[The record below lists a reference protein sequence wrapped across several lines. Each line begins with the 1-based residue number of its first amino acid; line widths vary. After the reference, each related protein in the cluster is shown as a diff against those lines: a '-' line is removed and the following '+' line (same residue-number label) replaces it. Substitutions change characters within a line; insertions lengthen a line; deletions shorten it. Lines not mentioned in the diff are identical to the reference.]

1 MRKKY
6 TTHTGQKSRT
16 DWARVDAMTDEE
28 IDYSEIPELDEEW
41 FKHATFGVPEPK
53 VTITIRIDK
62 EILDWLKTDGPGYQT
77 RINAI
82 LGAYIDAQERQEAK
96 QRRASK
102 VKQLAAKRTKQLPKK
117 KAKTAKVRK
126 RA

>member
-1 MRKKY
+1 
-6 TTHTGQKSRT
+6 
-16 DWARVDAMTDEE
+16 MTDEE

-41 FKHATFGVPEPK
+41 FKKATWWIPEPK

-82 LGAYIDAQERQEAK
+82 LGAYIDAQEKQEARERK
-96 QRRASK
+96 ARK
-102 VKQLAAKRTKQLPKK
+102 VKRLAAKPAKQLPKI
-117 KAKTAKVRK
+117 KAKTPKARK
-126 RA
+126 LVSRQRASRKSTSRKSTSRKSA